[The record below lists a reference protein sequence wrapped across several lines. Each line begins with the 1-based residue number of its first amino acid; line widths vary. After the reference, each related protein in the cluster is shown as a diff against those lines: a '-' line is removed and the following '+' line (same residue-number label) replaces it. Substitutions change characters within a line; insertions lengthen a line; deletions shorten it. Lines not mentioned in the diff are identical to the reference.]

1 MLRGLAAAAEW
12 QRRGWQISVAV
23 NVSAQSLLDE
33 ELEPLVASELTQVGL
48 DPACLTLEITESTM
62 MGDPARTH
70 RILRGL
76 SDLGIRLSVD
86 DFGTGFSSLVNLRH
100 LPVSELKID
109 RSFVSEMMMESN
121 DEVIV
126 RSTIDL
132 GHNLGLE
139 VVAEGV
145 ENDSIRDRLAELG
158 CDILQ
163 GYGISRPLPRDTFA
177 HFVTDHIA
185 ALDAPEGDD
194 LTVPEDLDVDRFTA
208 G

>member
-1 MLRGLAAAAEW
+1 ML
-12 QRRGWQISVAV
+12 
-23 NVSAQSLLDE
+23 
-33 ELEPLVASELTQVGL
+33 L
-48 DPACLTLEITESTM
+48 DPARLTLEITESTM

-76 SDLGIRLSVD
+76 SDLGVRLSVD

-177 HFVTDHIA
+177 HFVQEHRDAMA
-185 ALDAPEGDD
+185 APDDAA
-194 LTVPEDLDVDRFTA
+194 LTVPDELEPDRFSA